1 MRASRIG
8 SKDKNSLQ
16 KPLTVPKSYLHGC
29 KQNICLSLLQH
40 HQAHHLQNSTHQTY
54 TYSNKPHI
62 PMPFPQSVHP
72 LQHQDFPL
80 HPYPSTQ
87 YQRTPNTPQHH
98 HPPLPS
104 FPNHHPCPP
113 NSQLTLKP
121 HPPPFS
127 LSPSPPVPQFPN
139 SPTPTS
145 TPTST
150 PT

>member
-8 SKDKNSLQ
+8 SKDKNLLQ
-16 KPLTVPKSYLHGC
+16 KPPTVPKSYLHGC
-29 KQNICLSLLQH
+29 KQYL
-40 HQAHHLQNSTHQTY
+40 
-54 TYSNKPHI
+54 
-62 PMPFPQSVHP
+62 PFPPTAPPSAPPTKSHPPNLHIFQQAAHTYAALPIGAPPSVSDLLP
-72 LQHQDFPL
+72 T
-80 HPYPSTQ
+80 PYPSTQ

-104 FPNHHPCPP
+104 FPNHHPYPP